1 MLAVFSPP
9 RCMGRMLGIWESP
22 TEELTGIYIM
32 KIRIANKDM
41 IVHVFRSS
49 YTAEHNTNIELEVL
63 NDLSHDRQD
72 ERSSLG

>member
-1 MLAVFSPP
+1 MHVEV
-9 RCMGRMLGIWESP
+9 RMGRMLGIWESP

-41 IVHVFRSS
+41 RVHVFRSVH
-49 YTAEHNTNIELEVL
+49 TAEHNTNIEVF